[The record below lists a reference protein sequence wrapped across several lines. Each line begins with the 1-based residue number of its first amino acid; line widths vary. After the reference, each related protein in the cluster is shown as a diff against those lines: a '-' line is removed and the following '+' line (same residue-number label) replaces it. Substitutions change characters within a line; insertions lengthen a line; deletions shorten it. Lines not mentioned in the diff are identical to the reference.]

1 MFNQLELLPAD
12 PILGLITRFKEDNN
26 PNKVDLGVGVYKNE
40 AGQTPVMQAVAQAEA
55 RVIQQQTTKA
65 YIGPK
70 GPESFN
76 TLMTQMVLGEGHS
89 AVTENR
95 VSMVQTPGGCGA
107 LRVAAELIL
116 RANPKASI
124 WVSDPTWGNH
134 IPLLGDSG
142 LNIKTYPY
150 YDFDA
155 HAINV
160 EKMMACLAE
169 VPAGD
174 LVLLHGSC
182 HNPSGADLSPQQWQ
196 SILELAQAKGFIPF
210 VDMAY
215 QGFANGVEED
225 AYGFRLLAENLPEC
239 ILALSCS
246 KNFGLYRE
254 RVGAIAVVSPGQSR
268 ADIITSHIASIVRG
282 IYSMPPSHG
291 ALIVAE
297 ILADAKLSDLW
308 QQELAEMRQRLFET
322 RATVAQK
329 LQATGFGNR
338 YDFLANEKGMFS
350 FLGLASEQVETLAQK
365 FGWRK

>member
-70 GPESFN
+70 GPE
-76 TLMTQMVLGEGHS
+76 
-89 AVTENR
+89 
-95 VSMVQTPGGCGA
+95 
-107 LRVAAELIL
+107 
-116 RANPKASI
+116 
-124 WVSDPTWGNH
+124 
-134 IPLLGDSG
+134 
-142 LNIKTYPY
+142 
-150 YDFDA
+150 
-155 HAINV
+155 INV

-329 LQATGFGNR
+329 RISLCGFNTGNIDYFAKS
-338 YDFLANEKGMFS
+338 LAE
-350 FLGLASEQVETLAQK
+350 VETM
-365 FGWRK
+365 